1 MHQETR
7 DMYCLLD
14 SVERALTTCASRNLT
29 LLCFELLLELGEL
42 TKSDLLFLVQYLL
55 NTLDLICVAVSLVC

>member
-7 DMYCLLD
+7 DVYSLFN
-14 SVERALTTCASRNLT
+14 SVERTLASCASRNLT

-42 TKSDLLFLVQYLL
+42 TKSDLLFFIENLL
-55 NTLDLICVAVSLVC
+55 DALNLICSCC